1 MTATQHTLNYNNNNH
16 IYYILQYISVVT
28 LITVK
33 HLSVQM
39 LERSPRTLPR
49 TAVRL
54 GVITVVMGTSLHLA
68 ADSVTRRLMLIGYQ
82 LHLSVRE
89 NPVLKNLNPSSLVGA
104 ASQKPQKYICDSLR
118 SFLLH

>member
-1 MTATQHTLNYNNNNH
+1 
-16 IYYILQYISVVT
+16 
-28 LITVK
+28 
-33 HLSVQM
+33 M

-68 ADSVTRRLMLIGYQ
+68 ADSITRRLMLIGYQ

-104 ASQKPQKYICDSLR
+104 ASQKPQKYICDSFR
-118 SFLLH
+118 SFFLVTLVFREMEHT

>member
-1 MTATQHTLNYNNNNH
+1 
-16 IYYILQYISVVT
+16 
-28 LITVK
+28 
-33 HLSVQM
+33 M

-104 ASQKPQKYICDSLR
+104 ASQKPQKYI
-118 SFLLH
+118 